1 MSREIK
7 FREPMKCKCGQFR
20 FRYSW
25 WDGKWSW
32 PNFMPVADVCCKSW
46 HYDNI
51 GHIEQY
57 TGLKDKNGQPIYEGD
72 VITHINKPLYGGWWD
87 GIVTW
92 QLEGNIGWCAEPLPN
107 NKGVGRYGLNS
118 KQEVKVIGDIHTTPQ
133 LLEQP

>member
-57 TGLKDKNGQPIYEGD
+57 TGLKDKNGAEI
-72 VITHINKPLYGGWWD
+72 YGGDIMKSLRQIGVVKQKKGCWIADWVKRPNML
-87 GIVTW
+87 IET
-92 QLEGNIGWCAEPLPN
+92 LYPHIEEGE
-107 NKGVGRYGLNS
+107 
-118 KQEVKVIGDIHTTPQ
+118 VIGNRHQHPQ

>member
-57 TGLKDKNGQPIYEGD
+57 TGLKDKNGVEIWEGD
-72 VITHINKPLYGGWWD
+72 LIKTVDETLKVAWHFNRWVMKD
-87 GIVTW
+87 
-92 QLEGNIGWCAEPLPN
+92 A
-107 NKGVGRYGLNS
+107 KGRIKEFRQIDQGFY
-118 KQEVKVIGDIHTTPQ
+118 KVIGNRHQHPQ
-133 LLEQP
+133 LMEQT